1 MIQFIL
7 TTVLMASLGTML
19 YLVARLLP
27 RVEEGEVSGKP
38 GFLDK
43 LSSSEIPEKLDAAFN
58 NFMTKSLRKTKVVLL
73 KIENFVNDKLKK
85 VSANGNGNGGLTGR
99 ATAKPKIDFKDL
111 SEESSLSEE
120 EVEKTPGSDNN

>member
-1 MIQFIL
+1 
-7 TTVLMASLGTML
+7 MASLGTML
-19 YLVARLLP
+19 YLVARSLP
-27 RVEEGEVSGKP
+27 RVEEDEISGKP

-58 NFMTKSLRKTKVVLL
+58 NFMAKSLRKTKVVLL

-85 VSANGNGNGGLTGR
+85 VSINGTNGNSGLTGR
-99 ATAKPKIDFKDL
+99 ANSKPKIDFKDL
-111 SEESSLSEE
+111 AEESSLQEE

>member
-19 YLVARLLP
+19 YLVARSLP
-27 RVEEGEVSGKP
+27 RVEEEEISGKP

-58 NFMTKSLRKTKVVLL
+58 NFIAKSLRKTKVVLL

-85 VSANGNGNGGLTGR
+85 VSTNGSSGLTGHGN
-99 ATAKPKIDFKDL
+99 AKPKIDFKDL
-111 SEESSLSEE
+111 AEESSLPEE
-120 EVEKTPGSDNN
+120 EVEKTPDSDNN